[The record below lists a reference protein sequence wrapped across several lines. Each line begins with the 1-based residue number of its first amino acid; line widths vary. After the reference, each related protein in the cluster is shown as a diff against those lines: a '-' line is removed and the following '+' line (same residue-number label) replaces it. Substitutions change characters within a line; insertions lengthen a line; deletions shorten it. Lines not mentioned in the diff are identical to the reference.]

1 LKNESLLDTVDCLQ
15 AKPNPRYRVF
25 LAELKKLRRPF
36 VKWRGIAFRAAPLE
50 FSRLA
55 KLLNGVGSLRFGGR
69 WSAAGT
75 FPAVNLS
82 LTQQGAIDESGAA
95 FSYYNFAA
103 QDVKPKVIVAVRLR
117 LERVVNLRGLRRRKW
132 LSLNELL
139 GEDWRKVNDSGY
151 ESESQALGRAIHDMG
166 AEALITPSAR
176 VEGVENLVF
185 FPRSITHAGSVEI
198 LGNEELD
205 RWLKKR

>member
-1 LKNESLLDTVDCLQ
+1 LK
-15 AKPNPRYRVF
+15 AKPNPRYDTF
-25 LAELKKLRRPF
+25 LEELGKLRRPF
-36 VKWRGIAFRAAPLE
+36 AKWRGIAFRAAPLG

-69 WSAAGT
+69 WSAAGS

-82 LTQQGAIDESGAA
+82 LTQEGALDESGAV
-95 FSYYNFAA
+95 FSYYNFGA
-103 QDVKPKVIVAVRLR
+103 QDVKPKVIVGVRLR
-117 LERVVNLRGLRRRKW
+117 LEKVVDLRRIHSKKW
-132 LSLNELL
+132 LSLEELL
-139 GEDWRKVNDSGY
+139 GEDWRKINDSGY
-151 ESESQALGRAIHDMG
+151 ESESQALGRAIHALG

-185 FPRSITHAGSVEI
+185 FPESIRAAANVEI
-198 LGNEELD
+198 LGKEELD